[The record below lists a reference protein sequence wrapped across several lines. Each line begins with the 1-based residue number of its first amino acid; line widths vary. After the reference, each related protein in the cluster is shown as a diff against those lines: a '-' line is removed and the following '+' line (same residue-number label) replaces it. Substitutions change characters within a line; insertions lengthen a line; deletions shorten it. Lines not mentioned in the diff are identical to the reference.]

1 MRIEVSLH
9 GVAVD
14 GRVISYRPFQDST
27 KGHEPADEEDI
38 MGIGDKIN
46 NKAEELGG
54 KAKEAAGQASG
65 DERLEAEGQKDQASA
80 GLKQA
85 GEKVKDAAAEAVD
98 NVKDIFKK

>member
-1 MRIEVSLH
+1 MEVTLH

-14 GRVISYRPFQDST
+14 GRDISYCPFQESN

-46 NKAEELGG
+46 NKAEELSG
-54 KAKEAAGQASG
+54 KAKEAAGQATG
-65 DERLEAEGQKDQASA
+65 DANLEAEGQKDQAAA